1 MKTTDLTH
9 IALMTAVLCILAPIS
24 IPVPVSSVAPSLATF
39 AIYLMAYI
47 LKPRQAL
54 TAVGLYLLLG
64 AAGLPVFS
72 GYMAGIS
79 RFAAPGGG
87 YLMGYLFLAG
97 ISSLFIHR
105 SAKTPVQMAGMLLGT
120 LTMYGIGTYW
130 LSIST
135 GISFLA
141 AIPAGMM
148 AFLPFDL
155 IKIVLSSY
163 IGRKIQLHIKK

>member
-1 MKTTDLTH
+1 MKTTDLTR

-24 IPVPVSSVAPSLATF
+24 IPVPVSSVAMSLATF

-47 LKPRQAL
+47 LKPRQSLA
-54 TAVGLYLLLG
+54 AIGLYLLLG

-105 SAKTPVQMAGMLLGT
+105 SAKIPVQMTGILLGT
-120 LTMYGIGTYW
+120 LAMYSIGTYW
-130 LSIST
+130 LAVST
-135 GISFLA
+135 GISFLDA
-141 AIPAGMM
+141 LPAGMLT
-148 AFLPFDL
+148 FLPFDL
-155 IKIVLSSY
+155 IKIILATY